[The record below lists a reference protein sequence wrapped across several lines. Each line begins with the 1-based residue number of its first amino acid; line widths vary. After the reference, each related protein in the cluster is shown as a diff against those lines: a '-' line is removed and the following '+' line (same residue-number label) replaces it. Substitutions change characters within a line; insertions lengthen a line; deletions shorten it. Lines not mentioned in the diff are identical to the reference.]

1 MAILRSRT
9 TTANKALTQYKDDL
23 DAGSGPGTAKIYSGT
38 IPATPETA
46 ATGTLLAELVLTKPC
61 GVVAGKKLTFSAIT
75 QDLEANNTGYAG
87 YVRLSDSDGNAVI
100 DGDVTSTG
108 GPGVLKL
115 NVTLI
120 TALGPVFINSF
131 ELSIP

>member
-38 IPATPETA
+38 MPATPETA
-46 ATGTLLAELVLTKPC
+46 ATGTLLAELVLAKPC
-61 GVVAGKKLTFSAIT
+61 GVVADKKLTFSAIT

-108 GPGVLKL
+108 GTGVLKL

>member
-38 IPATPETA
+38 MPATPETA
-46 ATGTLLAELVLTKPC
+46 ATGTLLAELVLAKPC
-61 GVVAGKKLTFSAIT
+61 GVVADKKLTFSAIT

-87 YVRLSDSDGNAVI
+87 YVRLADSDGNVII
-100 DGDVTSTG
+100 DGDVTATG
-108 GPGVLKL
+108 GTGVLKL

-120 TALGPVFINSF
+120 TAMGPVFINSF
-131 ELSIP
+131 ELSIN

>member
-38 IPATPETA
+38 IPASPETP
-46 ATGTLLAELVLTKPC
+46 ATGTLLAELVLSKPC
-61 GVVAGKKLTFSAIT
+61 GVVVDKKLTFSAIT

-87 YVRLSDSDGNAVI
+87 YVRLSDSDGNAII

-108 GPGVLKL
+108 GTGVLKL

-131 ELSIP
+131 DLSIP

>member
-38 IPATPETA
+38 IPASPETP
-46 ATGTLLAELVLTKPC
+46 ATGTLLAELVLSKPC
-61 GVVAGKKLTFSAIT
+61 GVVADKKLTFSAIA
-75 QDLEANNTGYAG
+75 QDTAANATGYAG
-87 YVRLSDSDGNAVI
+87 YVRLADSDGNAVL
-100 DGDVTSTG
+100 DGDISSAG
-108 GPGVLKL
+108 GVGVLKL
-115 NVTLI
+115 NTTNI
-120 TALGPVFINSF
+120 TALGPVFISSF

>member
-61 GVVAGKKLTFSAIT
+61 GVVANKKLTFSAIT

-100 DGDVTSTG
+100 DGDVTSTSG
-108 GPGVLKL
+108 TGVLKL

-120 TALGPVFINSF
+120 TALGPVFINAF

>member
-23 DAGSGPGTAKIYSGT
+23 DAGSGPGTAKIYSGP

-61 GVVAGKKLTFSAIT
+61 GVVADKKLTFSAIT

>member
-61 GVVAGKKLTFSAIT
+61 GVVADKKLTFSAIT
-75 QDLEANNTGYAG
+75 QDLEANNTGVASH
-87 YVRLSDSDGNAVI
+87 VRLADSDGNVII
-100 DGDVTSTG
+100 DGDVSGTG
-108 GPGVLKL
+108 GTGVLKL
-115 NVTLI
+115 NTTIV

>member
-38 IPATPETA
+38 MPATPETA
-46 ATGTLLAELVLTKPC
+46 ATGTLLAELVLAKPC

-75 QDLEANNTGYAG
+75 QDLEANNTGVAT
-87 YVRLSDSDGNAVI
+87 YVRLADSDGNAVI

-108 GPGVLKL
+108 GTGVLKL

>member
-61 GVVAGKKLTFSAIT
+61 GVVADKKLTFSAIT

-87 YVRLSDSDGNAVI
+87 YVRLSDSDGNAII
-100 DGDVTSTG
+100 DGDVTSTVG
-108 GPGVLKL
+108 TGVLKL

>member
-38 IPATPETA
+38 MPATPETA
-46 ATGTLLAELVLTKPC
+46 ATGTLLAELVLAKPC

-87 YVRLSDSDGNAVI
+87 YVRLADSDGNAVI

-108 GPGVLKL
+108 GTGVLKL

-131 ELSIP
+131 ELSIN

>member
-61 GVVAGKKLTFSAIT
+61 GVVANKKLTFSAIT

-100 DGDVTSTG
+100 DGDVTAVG
-108 GPGVLKL
+108 GTGVLKL

>member
-38 IPATPETA
+38 MPATPETA
-46 ATGTLLAELVLTKPC
+46 ATGTLLAELVLAKPC
-61 GVVAGKKLTFSAIT
+61 GVVADKKLTFSAIT

-87 YVRLSDSDGNAVI
+87 YVRLADSDGNVII
-100 DGDVTSTG
+100 DGDVSGTG
-108 GPGVLKL
+108 GTGVLKL

-120 TALGPVFINSF
+120 TAMGPVFINSF
-131 ELSIP
+131 ELSIQ

>member
-38 IPATPETA
+38 IPASPETP
-46 ATGTLLAELVLTKPC
+46 ATGTLLAELVLSKPC
-61 GVVAGKKLTFSAIT
+61 GVVADKKLTFSAIA
-75 QDLEANNTGYAG
+75 QDTEANATGYAG
-87 YVRLSDSDGNAVI
+87 YVRLADSDGNVII
-100 DGDVTSTG
+100 DGDVTATG
-108 GPGVLKL
+108 GTGVLKL

-120 TALGPVFINSF
+120 TAMGPVFINSF
-131 ELSIP
+131 ELSIQ

>member
-38 IPATPETA
+38 MPATPETA
-46 ATGTLLAELVLTKPC
+46 ATGTLLAELVLAKPC
-61 GVVAGKKLTFSAIT
+61 GVVADKKLTFSAIT

-87 YVRLSDSDGNAVI
+87 YVRLADSDGNVII
-100 DGDVTSTG
+100 DGDVTSIG
-108 GPGVLKL
+108 GTGVLKL

-120 TALGPVFINSF
+120 TAMGPVFINSF
-131 ELSIP
+131 ELSIN

>member
-38 IPATPETA
+38 MPATPEKA
-46 ATGTLLAELVLTKPC
+46 ATGTLLAEP
-61 GVVAGKKLTFSAIT
+61 VVT
-75 QDLEANNTGYAG
+75 N
-87 YVRLSDSDGNAVI
+87 
-100 DGDVTSTG
+100 
-108 GPGVLKL
+108 P
-115 NVTLI
+115 
-120 TALGPVFINSF
+120 F

>member
-61 GVVAGKKLTFSAIT
+61 GVVADKKLTFSAIT

-100 DGDVTSTG
+100 DGDVTAVG
-108 GPGVLKL
+108 GTGVLKL

>member
-1 MAILRSRT
+1 MAILQSRT

-61 GVVAGKKLTFSAIT
+61 GVVADKKLTFSAIT

-108 GPGVLKL
+108 GTGVLKL

>member
-1 MAILRSRT
+1 MAVLRSRT

-46 ATGTLLAELVLTKPC
+46 ATGTLLAELVLAKPC
-61 GVVAGKKLTFSAIT
+61 GVVADKKLTFSAIT

-108 GPGVLKL
+108 GTGVLKL

>member
-38 IPATPETA
+38 MPATPETA
-46 ATGTLLAELVLTKPC
+46 ATGTLLAELVLAKPC

-87 YVRLSDSDGNAVI
+87 YVRLADSDGNAVI

-108 GPGVLKL
+108 GTGVLKL

>member
-38 IPATPETA
+38 IPATPDTA
-46 ATGTLLAELVLTKPC
+46 ATGTLLAELVLAKPC

-108 GPGVLKL
+108 GTGVLKL

>member
-38 IPATPETA
+38 MPATPDNA
-46 ATGTLLAELVLTKPC
+46 ATGTLLAELVLSKPC
-61 GVVAGKKLTFSAIT
+61 GVVADKKLTFSAIT

-87 YVRLSDSDGNAVI
+87 YVRLADSDGNAVI

-108 GPGVLKL
+108 GTGVLKL

>member
-38 IPATPETA
+38 MPATPETA
-46 ATGTLLAELVLTKPC
+46 ATGTLLAELVLAKPC
-61 GVVAGKKLTFSAIT
+61 GVVADKKLTFSAIT

-87 YVRLSDSDGNAVI
+87 YVRLADSDGNVII
-100 DGDVTSTG
+100 DGDVTSTSG
-108 GPGVLKL
+108 TGVLKL
-115 NVTLI
+115 NMTLI
-120 TALGPVFINSF
+120 TAMGPVFINSF

>member
-9 TTANKALTQYKDDL
+9 TTANKALTKYKDDL

-38 IPATPETA
+38 MPATPETA
-46 ATGTLLAELVLTKPC
+46 ATGTLLAELVLAKPC
-61 GVVAGKKLTFSAIT
+61 GVVADKKLTFSAIT

-87 YVRLSDSDGNAVI
+87 YVRLADSDGNVII
-100 DGDVTSTG
+100 DGDVTSIG
-108 GPGVLKL
+108 GTGVLKL

-120 TALGPVFINSF
+120 TAMGPVFINSF
-131 ELSIP
+131 ELSIQ

>member
-61 GVVAGKKLTFSAIT
+61 GVVANKKLTFSAIT

>member
-61 GVVAGKKLTFSAIT
+61 GVVADKKLTFSAIT

-100 DGDVTSTG
+100 DGDVTSIG
-108 GPGVLKL
+108 GTGVLKL

>member
-61 GVVAGKKLTFSAIT
+61 GVVADKKLTFSAIT

-87 YVRLSDSDGNAVI
+87 YVRLADSDGNAVI

-108 GPGVLKL
+108 GTGVLKL

>member
-38 IPATPETA
+38 MPATPETA
-46 ATGTLLAELVLTKPC
+46 ATGTLLAELVLAKPC
-61 GVVAGKKLTFSAIT
+61 GVVADKKLTFSAIT

-87 YVRLSDSDGNAVI
+87 YVRLADSDGNVII
-100 DGDVTSTG
+100 DGDVTPTG
-108 GPGVLKL
+108 GTGVLKL

-120 TALGPVFINSF
+120 TAMGPVFINSF
-131 ELSIP
+131 ELSIQ

>member
-9 TTANKALTQYKDDL
+9 TTANKALTQYRDDL

-38 IPATPETA
+38 MPATPETA
-46 ATGTLLAELVLTKPC
+46 ATGTLLAELVLAKPC

-87 YVRLSDSDGNAVI
+87 YVRLADSDGNVII

-108 GPGVLKL
+108 GTGVLKL

-120 TALGPVFINSF
+120 TAMGPVFINSF
-131 ELSIP
+131 ELSIQ

>member
-23 DAGSGPGTAKIYSGT
+23 DAGSGPGTARIYSGT

-61 GVVAGKKLTFSAIT
+61 GVVANKKLTFSAIT

-108 GPGVLKL
+108 GTGVLKL